1 MFKCFFP
8 DEYLDSTY
16 EIDFDSLYAQGYRG
30 LLFDIDNTLVPHGAP
45 ADERACALFA
55 HLKELGFQCCFLSNN
70 QYERVSSFNAS
81 VGARF
86 IENAHKPSTKN
97 YIRAMELLGTDRS
110 NTIFIGDQ
118 LFTDIYGAKRAGIR
132 NILVKPIN
140 PREEIQIVLKR
151 YLERIVFLQK
161 GGGEFM
167 NHIVIIG
174 FMGSGKTRVG
184 KRLAKDFDLPFIDI
198 DRVVTRKMNLSVKDI
213 FDKFGEPFYRA
224 LETTVIKELIKDQ
237 EQKVI
242 SLGSGLPMQEQNE
255 KYIKQ
260 LGTVVYLK
268 GSYET
273 LKERLENS
281 KSNPLIDGDNKAD
294 KIKKLLKQRDP
305 VYAKFADIEMIT
317 GDKPFEELISQLE
330 EKLQTVIKN
339 S

>member
-1 MFKCFFP
+1 
-8 DEYLDSTY
+8 
-16 EIDFDSLYAQGYRG
+16 
-30 LLFDIDNTLVPHGAP
+30 
-45 ADERACALFA
+45 
-55 HLKELGFQCCFLSNN
+55 
-70 QYERVSSFNAS
+70 
-81 VGARF
+81 
-86 IENAHKPSTKN
+86 
-97 YIRAMELLGTDRS
+97 
-110 NTIFIGDQ
+110 
-118 LFTDIYGAKRAGIR
+118 
-132 NILVKPIN
+132 
-140 PREEIQIVLKR
+140 
-151 YLERIVFLQK
+151 
-161 GGGEFM
+161 M

-268 GSYET
+268 GSAET
-273 LKERLENS
+273 FRKRLEGNN
-281 KSNPLIDGDNKAD
+281 NPLLEGDNQEE

-305 VYAKFADIEMIT
+305 IYHKFADIEVVT
-317 GDKPFEELISQLE
+317 GVKPFEELIKEIES
-330 EKLQTVIKN
+330 KLP
-339 S
+339 